1 MKPIP
6 TIDVDFEFFGHYGTN
21 GGSDVPK
28 HVYFFRNG
36 YGARVFPVSVRG
48 EGAFAVMLLKGNVQ
62 NHEPTKRP
70 TPNLKMDEGGIAIVF
85 NDDELRELLEDI
97 GEL

>member
-1 MKPIP
+1 MKFI
-6 TIDVDFEFFGHYGTN
+6 TAIDVNFEFFGRYGTDGN
-21 GGSDVPK
+21 SDVPK

-36 YGARVFPVSVRG
+36 YGARVSPVSVSG
-48 EGAFAVMLLKGNVQ
+48 EGAFEVMLLKGSVQ
-62 NHEPTKRP
+62 NHKPTKRP
-70 TPNLKMDEGGIAIVF
+70 TQNLKMDEGGIAIVF